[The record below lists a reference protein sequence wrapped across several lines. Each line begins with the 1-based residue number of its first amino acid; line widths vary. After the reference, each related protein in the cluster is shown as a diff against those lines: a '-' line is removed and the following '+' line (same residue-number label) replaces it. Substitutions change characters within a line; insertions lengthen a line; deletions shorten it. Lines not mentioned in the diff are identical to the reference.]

1 MTTDTK
7 IFSIQGRGL
16 KLDTKADIAPI
27 LEGVDPEV
35 IEEIHFG
42 GNTIGVEASLAL
54 AEFLEK
60 TKALKIA
67 DFADIFTGRLIDEI
81 PQALSAICDALKS
94 KTTLVEINLS
104 DNAFGG
110 RSVDPIV
117 PFLTHN
123 RSFQI
128 LKLNNNGLGPA
139 GGAVIADALTESAR
153 LSKKEG
159 KESNLRTVICGRN
172 RLEDGSAG
180 AWAAAFKEHGGLREI
195 RMPQNGI
202 RPDGISALV
211 KGIAECKD
219 LEYLD
224 LQDNTF
230 GELGS
235 KTTAGVLEQWPSLH
249 TLNLSD
255 CVLAEEGALS
265 PVVEKLVDGSNP
277 KLQALLLQNNNFES
291 ETFSLLAQNVESAF
305 TLLKR
310 LELQWNEVEEDDEGL
325 AVLARV
331 LKSRGGKLVTDDE
344 DEEEEEEE
352 EEEKEEEAEEEE
364 KEEVKEDKT
373 APSAPEPSA
382 KSILEKANDALTDLM
397 SKVAIGSGSAA
408 GVTTTDKSTSS

>member
-1 MTTDTK
+1 MATSTK
-7 IFSIQGRGL
+7 IFSLHGRGL
-16 KLDTKADIAPI
+16 KLDSRADIAP
-27 LEGVDPEV
+27 LLQEVDPAV

-60 TKALKIA
+60 TQALKIA

-81 PQALSAICDALKS
+81 PQALSAICDALKD

-128 LKLNNNGLGPA
+128 FKLNNNGLGPA
-139 GGAVIADALTESAR
+139 GGAVIANALTESAR
-153 LSKKEG
+153 LSKQENKP
-159 KESNLRTVICGRN
+159 SNLRTVICGRN
-172 RLEDGSAG
+172 RLEDGSAT
-180 AWAAAFKEHGGLREI
+180 AWATAFKEHGGLKEI

-202 RPDGISALV
+202 RMDGIAALV

-224 LQDNTF
+224 FQDNTF

-235 KTTAGVLEQWPSLH
+235 QTIATVLDQWPNLH

-255 CVLAEEGALS
+255 CVLAEEGSVS
-265 PVVEKLVDGSNP
+265 PVVEKLVEGSNP
-277 KLQALLLQNNNFES
+277 KLHTLLLQNNNFDS
-291 ETFSLLAQNVESAF
+291 ATFSLLAQNVDSD
-305 TLLKR
+305 LKALQR
-310 LELQWNEVEEDDEGL
+310 LELQWNEVEEDDASL

-331 LKSRGGKLVTDDE
+331 LKARGGKLVTEDE
-344 DEEEEEEE
+344 DEEDEGEGEEEE
-352 EEEKEEEAEEEE
+352 EEEKEEKEAEEEKKGE
-364 KEEVKEDKT
+364 DEEAKKPA
-373 APSAPEPSA
+373 APSAEEPLTA
-382 KSILEKANDALTDLM
+382 KSLLEKANDALADLM
-397 SKVAIGSGSAA
+397 SKVSIGSEP
-408 GVTTTDKSTSS
+408 SS